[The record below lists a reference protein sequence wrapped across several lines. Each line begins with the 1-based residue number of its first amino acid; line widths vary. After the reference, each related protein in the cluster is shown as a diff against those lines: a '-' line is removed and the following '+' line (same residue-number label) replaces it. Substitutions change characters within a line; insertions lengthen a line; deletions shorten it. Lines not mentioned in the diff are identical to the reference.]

1 MPTQCPGD
9 RIDPLRVSLSS
20 KFRKTV
26 VPQRCGAT
34 NVSEQTLDEMMGTL
48 WNFRRD
54 SQRCLDL
61 DDTHLGYFQ
70 QRSSGH
76 VKGAETAV
84 LSVYFY
90 ISAKT

>member
-1 MPTQCPGD
+1 M
-9 RIDPLRVSLSS
+9 
-20 KFRKTV
+20 V

-34 NVSEQTLDEMMGTL
+34 NVSEKTLDEMMETL

-61 DDTHLGYFQ
+61 DETHLRYF

-84 LSVYFY
+84 LSVYFF